1 MNPSTSS
8 SGAHWSRRHGGTRAA
23 ATGPRDIS
31 RARNAQSSTSTRAA
45 PLSQWKQLRQTV
57 AIRQDVADIGSSSP
71 VHSSAQSRVRISHLC
86 PEDKQKVGK
95 LIRQLMKVGG
105 ENEQL
110 RKQVDD
116 VTAVLD
122 QAVADKD
129 DLQIK
134 LAQSLDML
142 KTYQARMHA
151 MQAQSDMEQAKVTA
165 AAADAARLQQQ
176 AHNHAHALQ
185 VLRLDHDDAMRKAS
199 RQWEVE
205 MDRLREEIAME
216 RRQRLLL
223 AEQLDAHQRLSEDK
237 DHHSDISSL
246 LNLSSTDKVR
256 DIVLEWKHRMDA
268 ALEPVLPTPVTSSQT
283 QTDAVHTHTIG
294 VQVDSVAEIIRIAAS
309 EASPHH
315 PEIAPP
321 KRPQQQRMLPSRTS
335 MVDSECVCIFIIY
348 QNM

>member
-8 SGAHWSRRHGGTRAA
+8 SGAHWSRHGGTRAA
-23 ATGPRDIS
+23 ATGPRDVS
-31 RARNAQSSTSTRAA
+31 RARNAQSSTSTRTT

-57 AIRQDVADIGSSSP
+57 AIRQDVAEVGSSSP
-71 VHSSAQSRVRISHLC
+71 VLTSAQNRVRISHLC

-116 VTAVLD
+116 VTAELD
-122 QAVADKD
+122 QALADKD

-176 AHNHAHALQ
+176 AHDHAHALQ

-199 RQWEVE
+199 RQWEVD

-223 AEQLDAHQRLSEDK
+223 AEQLDAHQHQRLSEDK
-237 DHHSDISSL
+237 DQHSDISSL

-256 DIVLEWKHRMDA
+256 
-268 ALEPVLPTPVTSSQT
+268 
-283 QTDAVHTHTIG
+283 
-294 VQVDSVAEIIRIAAS
+294 
-309 EASPHH
+309 
-315 PEIAPP
+315 
-321 KRPQQQRMLPSRTS
+321 
-335 MVDSECVCIFIIY
+335 
-348 QNM
+348 N